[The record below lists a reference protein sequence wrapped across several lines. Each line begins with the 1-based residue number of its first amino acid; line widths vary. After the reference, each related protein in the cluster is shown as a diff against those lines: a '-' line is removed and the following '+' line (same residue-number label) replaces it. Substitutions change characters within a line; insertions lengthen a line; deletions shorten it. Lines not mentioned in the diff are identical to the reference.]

1 LSGSPASAHT
11 NSKHAAQPASVA
23 ANKKVILAF
32 LKDVLVEH
40 HGDHAASYFTPNAQ
54 FHAGT
59 VGTVTGNTNIG
70 GLLTAVVTAIPN
82 LHPAL
87 QDVVA
92 QGNEVMVRLVVSGTM
107 SGNLL
112 GFRGTAVQCS
122 GTRSTSTACRAE
134 RSARSGPPK
143 ISRRSSTT
151 PVRTQPLGSTE
162 RTPLLEEGQA
172 ASAGFAAR

>member
-1 LSGSPASAHT
+1 MALSAAAICGGLALSGSPASAHT

-23 ANKKVILAF
+23 ANKKVILTF
-32 LKDVLVEH
+32 LKDILVEH

-59 VGTVTGNTNIG
+59 VGTVTGNANIG

-112 GFRGTAVQCS
+112 GIQGNGSPVQWDAIDLYRLQ
-122 GTRSTSTACRAE
+122 G
-134 RSARSGPPK
+134 GK
-143 ISRRSSTT
+143 IS
-151 PVRTQPLGSTE
+151 QE
-162 RTPLLEEGQA
+162 WA
-172 ASAGFAAR
+172 AEDLTAILHDTATYTAPWIH